1 MSNSRYFSTC
11 PAYIVISHFHN
22 NSMLVAFGAGAA
34 VGPLLTYVDTQ
45 AWQRGLDKRLL
56 PLLSSTDHN
65 NPAWAY
71 DILTLTRGHLL
82 HSHDLPLYAEID
94 GNAQQTFGERLHNF
108 LHRHDYIDPPQK
120 TSTHAAW
127 PAALAGLFAGV
138 FVQWPLEHLAI
149 QTSPDPFWAECVRQY
164 KSALRDLSLVKDAHC
179 KDALAFAAAKLV
191 VYAVTA
197 SAEDMLTMLSTDSV
211 QWKRFGHEALDLTIY
226 FE

>member
-1 MSNSRYFSTC
+1 M
-11 PAYIVISHFHN
+11 
-22 NSMLVAFGAGAA
+22 
-34 VGPLLTYVDTQ
+34 
-45 AWQRGLDKRLL
+45 
-56 PLLSSTDHN
+56 
-65 NPAWAY
+65 
-71 DILTLTRGHLL
+71 
-82 HSHDLPLYAEID
+82 YAEID

-179 KDALAFAAAKLV
+179 SDALAFAAAKLAV
-191 VYAVTA
+191 CAVTA